1 MSGQDEDAASV
12 ASSGPSAFSQSVKQR
27 VAKLDGAYC
36 WQCGATP
43 VQICHVIGKKDNSFK
58 RMVQDGVISFTT
70 VGDPDNA
77 IPLCGLCHAN
87 FDDISYPGFIF
98 LPTDLQ
104 FFIDIE
110 ERNFAARKARLQ
122 ATGQYQPRLSPSAE
136 QYLVQQIQ
144 EGVIPENAIG
154 GLYQRYTLRNYFPS
168 EPGVTAPGLDTW
180 IPGRGPEGPKHWH
193 GAPMAAI
200 NRGLAVLGQLVWKNI
215 GEEKGLLRRLQDLY
229 ERELPTNNTGTG
241 AAAVGGGGSSG
252 TGQEH
257 GATGGNG
264 QSSRSQAHPPAQP
277 PPQLG

>member
-257 GATGGNG
+257 
-264 QSSRSQAHPPAQP
+264 
-277 PPQLG
+277 